1 VWKAEGMPS
10 NRMFRPLFE
19 IYSDSPSV
27 QTPTNDSSDIRFLD
41 LLPLLKSKNN
51 IQVNDQMFS
60 RIRTT
65 CTPVNN
71 DWDGNEVQNAM
82 TGKDGALPIASSDG
96 TSNQAIDTRN
106 QSGAQSVKG
115 FFQKAIN

>member
-1 VWKAEGMPS
+1 VWKAEGVPS
-10 NRMFRPLFE
+10 NRMFRPLFQ

-41 LLPLLKSKNN
+41 LLSLLKSKNN

-71 DWDGNEVQNAM
+71 DWDGNKVQNAM
-82 TGKDGALPIASSDG
+82 TGRDGALPIAFSGG
-96 TSNQAIDTRN
+96 TSNQAIDTRS
-106 QSGAQSVKG
+106 QSDVQSVNG
-115 FFQKAIN
+115 FFQRGIN